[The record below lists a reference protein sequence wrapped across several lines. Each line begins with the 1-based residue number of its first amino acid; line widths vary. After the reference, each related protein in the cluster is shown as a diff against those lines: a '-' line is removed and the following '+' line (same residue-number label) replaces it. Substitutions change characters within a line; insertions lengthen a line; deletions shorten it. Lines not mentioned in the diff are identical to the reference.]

1 MEVQMQMT
9 GMFNVYNALAAAS
22 LALIAGVEKTSICE
36 GLQSV
41 KAVPGRIEMLDTG
54 TPYKV
59 ILDYSHSPDALE
71 NILTTV
77 RMFTKKR
84 LIVLFGCGGDRDH
97 GKRPIMG
104 EIGGRLADFSI
115 LTSDNPRTENPDVI
129 LEAIE
134 EGMKPT
140 RGKYVVIENRREAIR
155 FALKMGRA
163 GDVIILAGKGHETY
177 QDVMGVKRP
186 FDEKVVVQELLAELR
201 GETDDKE

>member
-1 MEVQMQMT
+1 MIV
-9 GMFNVYNALAAAS
+9 
-22 LALIAGVEKTSICE
+22 GVDKTCICE
-36 GLQSV
+36 GLRSV
-41 KAVPGRIEMLDTG
+41 KAVPGRIEMLETG

-84 LIVLFGCGGDRDH
+84 LIVLYGCGGDRDQ

-115 LTSDNPRTENPDVI
+115 LTSDNPRTEDPDVI

-140 RGKYVVIENRREAIR
+140 HGKYVVIENRREAIR
-155 FALKMGRA
+155 YALKMGRA

-177 QDVMGVKRP
+177 QEIMGVKRP
-186 FDEKVVVQELLAELR
+186 FDEKVVVKELLQELRSEKDTKESLGVRDRCSDLFLR
-201 GETDDKE
+201 CYYLWLLCL